1 MRNRT
6 ERLVSTLKERDLP
19 GMLVSAPENRR
30 YLSGF
35 TGSAG
40 VLIIT
45 PNAAKLATDFRYYE
59 QVREQ
64 APDFELVSGSAAD
77 AARARPAA
85 GCARTRSGS
94 RSRVRISLWRPTTS
108 GPRPWKASNSV
119 PTSGIVEALR
129 AVKDPEELAA
139 IERAVAVS
147 DAAITHIMDTIRP
160 GMTEREVTWELE
172 VHMRTHGAEGL
183 AFSTIAAAGPRSAM
197 SHAVPTDRPIQA
209 GEPMVID
216 MGARVDG
223 YLSDITRS
231 FCVGYASDQYLEIW
245 ETVLQAQLAAER
257 GIRAGMTGIEAD
269 ALARSIIYGAGYEGK
284 FGHGLGHGVGLAI
297 HEDPRASY
305 TSTTLLPEGMVL
317 TVEPGIYLPD
327 WGGIRIEDM
336 IVVGADASRVLTH
349 APKMPVVPGA

>member
-1 MRNRT
+1 MNNRVD
-6 ERLVSTLKERDLP
+6 RLVAALEARDLP
-19 GMLVSAPENRR
+19 AMLVTAPENRR

-40 VLIIT
+40 ALIIT
-45 PNAAKLATDFRYYE
+45 PRAAKLATDFRYYE
-59 QVREQ
+59 QVKEQ
-64 APDFELVSGSAAD
+64 APDFQLVQVPQQMPRVLAQEMAALGLKRVAFESQDLTVETYDQWSRAMEGIEL
-77 AARARPAA
+77 
-85 GCARTRSGS
+85 
-94 RSRVRISLWRPTTS
+94 
-108 GPRPWKASNSV
+108 V
-119 PTSGIVEALR
+119 PTSGIVEELR
-129 AVKDPEELAA
+129 AVKEPDELAA

-147 DAAITHIMDTIRP
+147 DAAITYMMDTIRP
-160 GMTEREVTWELE
+160 GMTERQVTWELE
-172 VHMRTHGAEGL
+172 VHMRTHGAEAL
-183 AFSTIAAAGPRSAM
+183 AFATIAAAGPRSAM

-231 FCVGYASDQYLEIW
+231 FCVGHASDQYLVVWDI
-245 ETVLQAQLAAER
+245 VLQAQLTAER

-297 HEDPRASY
+297 HEEPRASY
-305 TSTTLLPEGMVL
+305 TSTTPLPEGMVL

-336 IVVGADASRVLTH
+336 IVVGANGSRVLTQ
-349 APKMPVVPGA
+349 APKMPVVPGK

>member
-1 MRNRT
+1 MSNRM
-6 ERLVSTLKERDLP
+6 ERLVAALESQGLP
-19 GMLVSAPENRR
+19 AMLVSAPENRR

-45 PNAAKLATDFRYYE
+45 SRAARLATDFRYYE

-64 APDFELVSGSAAD
+64 APDFELVPVPQQMPRVLAAELAALGVTRVGFESQDLTVDTYNQWSAAM
-77 AARARPAA
+77 P
-85 GCARTRSGS
+85 G
-94 RSRVRISLWRPTTS
+94 VELL
-108 GPRPWKASNSV
+108 
-119 PTSGIVEALR
+119 PTSGIVEELR
-129 AVKDPEELAA
+129 AIKEPDELAA
-139 IERAVAVS
+139 IERAVKVS
-147 DAAITHIMDTIRP
+147 DDAITHIMNTIRP
-160 GMTEREVTWELE
+160 GMTERDVTWELE
-172 VHMRTHGAEGL
+172 VHMRTHGAEAL
-183 AFSTIAAAGPRSAM
+183 AFATIAAAGPRSAM

-231 FCVGYASDQYLEIW
+231 FCVGHASDQYLEIW
-245 ETVLQAQLAAER
+245 DVVLQAQLAAER

-269 ALARSIIYGAGYEGK
+269 ALARSPIYAAGYEGK

-297 HEDPRASY
+297 HEEPRASFLA
-305 TSTTLLPEGMVL
+305 TARLPAGMVL

-327 WGGIRIEDM
+327 WGGIRTEDM
-336 IVVGADASRVLTH
+336 IVVGVEASRVVTQ
-349 APKMPVVPGA
+349 APKVPVVPGR